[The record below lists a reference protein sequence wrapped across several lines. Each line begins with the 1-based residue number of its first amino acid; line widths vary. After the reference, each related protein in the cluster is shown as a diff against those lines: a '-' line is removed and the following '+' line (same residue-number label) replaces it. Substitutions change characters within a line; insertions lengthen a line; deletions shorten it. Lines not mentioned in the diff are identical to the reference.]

1 MNRKL
6 IVLIVASLL
15 SAYATA
21 ANLNLKQE
29 FGGLDIAATTDDPD
43 SPDAIKITNKSTTVV
58 ACTLSYT
65 GAGAGTVETPVT
77 IQPGK
82 SGTIRVTVDT
92 SSPTPRSAN
101 LKCAEKMVSSKK

>member
-6 IVLIVASLL
+6 ILLIAASLL
-15 SAYATA
+15 PAYATA

-29 FGGLDIAATTDDPD
+29 FGGLDIAVTTDDPV
-43 SPDAIKITNKSTTVV
+43 SPDAIKITNKSTTMV

-65 GAGAGTVETPVT
+65 GADADTVETPVT

-82 SGTIRVTVDT
+82 SGTIRVSVDT
-92 SSPTPRSAN
+92 SIPSRSAN